1 MQPLFITELGNNFI
15 QYIDNE
21 YLQYVYP
28 VRAVLN
34 AGVTVAFSTDA
45 PVVKQFDP
53 LQTISAAMTRK
64 TLQGDIIASNQA
76 ITLQE
81 ALYAH
86 TMGSA
91 KAANQ
96 ESEIGS
102 IEAGKYAD
110 FIVLNKVEPL
120 SAKILHTYIA
130 GMLVN

>member
-1 MQPLFITELGNNFI
+1 M
-15 QYIDNE
+15 
-21 YLQYVYP
+21 
-28 VRAVLN
+28 
-34 AGVTVAFSTDA
+34 
-45 PVVKQFDP
+45 VKQFDP

-64 TLQGDIIASNQA
+64 TLRGDVIASNQA

-96 ESEIGS
+96 ESEIGA
-102 IEAGKYAD
+102 IEVGKYAD
-110 FIVLNKVEPL
+110 FIVLNNLEPL